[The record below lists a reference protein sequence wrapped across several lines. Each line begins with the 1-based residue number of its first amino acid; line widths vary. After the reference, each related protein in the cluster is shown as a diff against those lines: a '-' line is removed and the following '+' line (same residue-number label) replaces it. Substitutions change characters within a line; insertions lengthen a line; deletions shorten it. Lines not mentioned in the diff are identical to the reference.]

1 MQNFDLI
8 FRGIILRQNY
18 CKGPILSTSNLKK
31 TELSFAADKELEY
44 EFQNTLKIMD
54 DFAS

>member
-1 MQNFDLI
+1 MSGTGFELVNAYLGENGELI
-8 FRGIILRQNY
+8 I
-18 CKGPILSTSNLKK
+18 KK

>member
-1 MQNFDLI
+1 MSGTGFELVNAYLGERGDLI
-8 FRGIILRQNY
+8 I
-18 CKGPILSTSNLKK
+18 KK
-31 TELSFAADKELEY
+31 TELSFADDKELEY

>member
-1 MQNFDLI
+1 MSGTGFELVNAYLGEKGDLI
-8 FRGIILRQNY
+8 I
-18 CKGPILSTSNLKK
+18 KK

>member
-1 MQNFDLI
+1 MSSTGFELVNAYLGEKGELI
-8 FRGIILRQNY
+8 I
-18 CKGPILSTSNLKK
+18 KK

-54 DFAS
+54 DFAT